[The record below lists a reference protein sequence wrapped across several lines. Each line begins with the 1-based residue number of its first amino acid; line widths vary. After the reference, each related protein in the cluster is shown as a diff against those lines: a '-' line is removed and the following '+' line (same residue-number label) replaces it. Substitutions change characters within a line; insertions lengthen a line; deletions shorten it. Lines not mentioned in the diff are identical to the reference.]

1 MQNLSVSPIQTHLHW
16 ESPKDNAR
24 LFLQEIRYPEASD
37 LIVLP
42 EMFTTGFSMRIEL
55 AAEAGHVAAEICREL
70 AERSGAAVCGST
82 MYKREDGKF
91 VNRLIF
97 QKPGENSV
105 FYDKKHLFT
114 LAGEHNHF
122 TPGTTRNIVEWK
134 GWRILPLICYD
145 LRFPVWSYRTPENN
159 YDLLL
164 YTANWPE
171 RRSLAWRELLKA
183 RAIENQSYVAGVNR
197 TGTDGN
203 GMVYS
208 GDSAVIDYGGRYLKK
223 FRPFRGGTER
233 VELDAGALLNF
244 REKLAFFDDGDRFEF
259 RS

>member
-1 MQNLSVSPIQTHLHW
+1 MQNLIISPVQTHLHW
-16 ESPKDNAR
+16 ENPEDNAR
-24 LFLQEIRYPEASD
+24 LFLQEIKYPESTD
-37 LIVLP
+37 LIILP
-42 EMFTTGFSMRIEL
+42 EMFTTGFSMRTGL
-55 AAEAGHVAAEICREL
+55 AERAGHVALDICREL
-70 AERSGAAVCGST
+70 AGRTGAAVCGST
-82 MYKREDGKF
+82 MYRSEDGKF

-97 QKPGENSV
+97 QKPGETPI

-114 LAGEHNHF
+114 PAGEHHHF
-122 TPGTTRNIVEWK
+122 APGKTRTVVEWK

-197 TGTDGN
+197 TDTDGN

-223 FRPFRGGTER
+223 FRPFSPGTGK
-233 VELDAGALLNF
+233 VELDAGNLLNF
-244 REKLAFFDDGDRFEF
+244 REKLAFFEDGDRFEF